1 MSLAAVCVFLR
12 KIPFLGGVLDWLA
25 AKRRLFIEYLL
36 LGMFIAFAGLSFAL
50 WLTRKEV
57 KQELAETTS
66 QLEGVKGRLTTV
78 EFANETQA
86 QTIDNL
92 RTLRKADSEA
102 LTGLLDEFEG
112 LSKNNRAV
120 RNKLT
125 ELEKSNEA
133 VRNLRNQPLPPELG
147 CVLEPRACQ
156 TRD

>member
-1 MSLAAVCVFLR
+1 MSLAAICVFLR
-12 KIPFLGGVLDWLA
+12 KIPFMGRALDWLA

-36 LGMFIAFAGLSFAL
+36 LAMFIAFAGLSFAL
-50 WLTRKEV
+50 WQTRKEV
-57 KQELAETTS
+57 KKELVDTRT
-66 QLEGVKGRLTTV
+66 QLDKVNGRLATV

-86 QTIDNL
+86 QTIENL
-92 RTLRKADSEA
+92 HNLRKADSAA
-102 LTGLLDEFEG
+102 LTGLLDEFES

-125 ELEKSNEA
+125 ELEKTNEA

>member
-1 MSLAAVCVFLR
+1 MSLAAVSVFLR

-25 AKRRLFIEYLL
+25 AKRRLFVEYLL
-36 LGMFIAFAGLSFAL
+36 RGMFIAFAGLSFAL

-57 KQELAETTS
+57 KHELAEATS
-66 QLEGVKGRLTTV
+66 QLEDVKGRLTTV

-112 LSKNNRAV
+112 IAKNNRVV